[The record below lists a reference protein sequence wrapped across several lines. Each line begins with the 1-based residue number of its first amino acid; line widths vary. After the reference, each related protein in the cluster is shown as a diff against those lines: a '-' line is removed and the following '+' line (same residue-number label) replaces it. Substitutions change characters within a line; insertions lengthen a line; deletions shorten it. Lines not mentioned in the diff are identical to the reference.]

1 MKILIKLH
9 FKCFHDCSIFSI
21 CKKFFIQ
28 FIFIVFNKTLYQR
41 TALHVAV
48 ESGNIELVK
57 ILLMQKSIDVNA
69 KTEVLNVFFNQV
81 LTKSFMVKL
90 QLN

>member
-1 MKILIKLH
+1 MIVRFSQFVKKIL
-9 FKCFHDCSIFSI
+9 
-21 CKKFFIQ
+21 IQ
-28 FIFIVFNKTLYQR
+28 FIFIVFYKTLYQR

-90 QLN
+90 QLD